1 MFILSYTFHI
11 HRHLFMN
18 ENVFN
23 AKYIEKMQVKKCNT
37 FERKTL
43 QPEKRNIYPQHQSLW
58 FDL

>member
-1 MFILSYTFHI
+1 
-11 HRHLFMN
+11 MN